1 MAKILEIR
9 NSTAEFL
16 TFLAENKEDGVQVV
30 YCDETIWATQVAMGE
45 LFGVSSKTINEHL
58 ANIFN
63 EGELMKESTIRNFQI
78 VQLEGS
84 RKVNREPMFYNLDA
98 IISVGYRVSSIR
110 ATQFRQ
116 WCTYILRQYAIRGYV
131 VDRKRMENGSFL

>member
-1 MAKILEIR
+1 MAKLLEIR

-58 ANIFN
+58 TNVFN
-63 EGELMKESTIRNFQI
+63 EGELQKEATIRNFQI
-78 VQLEGS
+78 VQLW
-84 RKVNREPMFYNLDA
+84 
-98 IISVGYRVSSIR
+98 
-110 ATQFRQ
+110 Q
-116 WCTYILRQYAIRGYV
+116 
-131 VDRKRMENGSFL
+131 